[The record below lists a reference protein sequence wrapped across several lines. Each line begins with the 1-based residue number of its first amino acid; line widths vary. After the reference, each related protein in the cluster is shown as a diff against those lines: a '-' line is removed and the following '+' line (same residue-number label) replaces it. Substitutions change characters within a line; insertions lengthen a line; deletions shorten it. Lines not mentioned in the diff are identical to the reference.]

1 MRISNVHR
9 IVFTFLLIAVILAAC
24 AEGPAQA
31 SEAKSDLERDESP
44 SAAPQDVQ
52 QVAAGNHAF
61 AFDLYQALADGE
73 GNLFFSP
80 HSISVALAMTFAG
93 ARTTTEEEMADT
105 LHFLLPQDQL
115 HPAFNALDL
124 ELASREEGFE
134 DDEAGFQLNIANTI
148 WGQEGYEFLQEFLD
162 TLALNYG
169 AGLQLLDFMEDP
181 ETARIIINDWVSEQT
196 EGRIED
202 LIPQGVID
210 AATRLVLTNAIYF
223 KAQWMEQ
230 FEESN
235 TVDGPFHLLDGS
247 EVTVPLMSQEE
258 GFPYAEGDGYQAIE
272 LPYVG
277 GQTSM
282 VILLPEEGRFEEFE
296 SALSVEQVA
305 EIIGSMQFESL
316 ILTMPKFEFESDFSL
331 SKTLAEM
338 GMPTAFGFD
347 ADFSGMNGK
356 RDLYISDVVHKA
368 FVLVDEEGTEAAAA
382 TAVIV
387 AEMGAIIPEI
397 EMKIDRPFIFMIRDI
412 ETDSILFLGRVL
424 NPAE

>member
-1 MRISNVHR
+1 
-9 IVFTFLLIAVILAAC
+9 
-24 AEGPAQA
+24 
-31 SEAKSDLERDESP
+31 
-44 SAAPQDVQ
+44 
-52 QVAAGNHAF
+52 
-61 AFDLYQALADGE
+61 
-73 GNLFFSP
+73 
-80 HSISVALAMTFAG
+80 MTFAG